1 MSLSLDHVVIRVP
14 EPDALAERISQA
26 TGLPVLRGWTP
37 GGTLTSRGVRFA
49 NGPFLDI
56 FPAPEPQPSPV
67 GLAGSVEA
75 VEALAAARD
84 WRIAGEPEA
93 ARFPWKLAAFK
104 RRQGALSAFFVVDY
118 DRQAPAWAD
127 EEFSGALFDPAAST
141 PGTARLVGVQV
152 AGSDP
157 RREDIAALGGF
168 DLANATLTVDVGP
181 VDGAAVLEVITP
193 SEPSVRELQLT
204 PSLVMRL
211 RAAPAS

>member
-14 EPDALAERISQA
+14 DPDALAERISRA

-75 VEALAAARD
+75 VEALVAARG
-84 WRIAGEPEA
+84 WRIAAEPDA
-93 ARFPWKLAAFK
+93 DRFPWKLAAFR

-118 DRQAPAWAD
+118 DLRAPAWAD
-127 EEFSGALFDPAAST
+127 EEFSGELFDPASAQ
-141 PGTARLVGVQV
+141 PGTARLARIHV
-152 AGSDP
+152 AGSEA
-157 RREDIAALGGF
+157 RREDIEALGGF
-168 DLANATLTVDVGP
+168 GLANAELVAGVGE
-181 VDGAAVLEVITP
+181 VDGAAVLEVELPRAPRI
-193 SEPSVRELQLT
+193 EALQLT